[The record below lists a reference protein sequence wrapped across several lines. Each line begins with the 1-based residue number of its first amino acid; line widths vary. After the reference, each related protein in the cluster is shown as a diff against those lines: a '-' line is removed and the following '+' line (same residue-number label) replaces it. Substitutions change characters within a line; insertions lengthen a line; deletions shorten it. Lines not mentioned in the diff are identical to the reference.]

1 MSDIVIPIR
10 VEMAVSESQQ
20 QFDLVV
26 SENTQQI
33 EIETAYGGVFPH
45 GTLTITQNCIADVA
59 LAANAD
65 VSVADDFIWGGG
77 EYF

>member
-10 VEMAVSESQQ
+10 VAMTVSESQQ

-45 GTLTITQNCIADVA
+45 GTLTIAQNGIADVGQY
-59 LAANAD
+59 ANVD
-65 VSVADDFIWGGG
+65 VGVADNYPWSGGVS
-77 EYF
+77 F